1 MVRVGQCAARVA
13 FARAFAVREVTVGV
27 IAPSRIIAA
36 AISNE
41 VGAPGL
47 LSANVRFG
55 AARLTSLFII
65 RNGSAICM
73 CMCIV
78 TEPASYR

>member
-41 VGAPGL
+41 V
-47 LSANVRFG
+47 
-55 AARLTSLFII
+55 
-65 RNGSAICM
+65 
-73 CMCIV
+73 
-78 TEPASYR
+78 